1 MLQQLINHSPDIEKL
16 VNKGYSVNYIDGYLV
31 VEHIPYVTSNKI
43 VKWGALVAPLNLNPD
58 FTVLPPSDHVIKF
71 IGDFPCNENGD
82 PISSIQHGNGE
93 QLTSEFKI
101 DFSFSNKPSQGL
113 CTYYDKFVHYIGI
126 ISSPAR
132 YIDDNAKPNLGRAI
146 QIISTQANN
155 NFNYVDTNSTRASIS
170 NYNDRFSNLK
180 IAIIGLGGTGS
191 YLLDFISKTNV
202 KEIHL
207 YDKDIFSSHNAFRT
221 PGAPDIIDLNGEV
234 LKSDYLYRIYSKM
247 HAGLINHKTYVNPN
261 NLNELLDYD
270 FVFVSID
277 NGKSRSL
284 IVKYLLS
291 KDIPFVDVGIGIDI
305 KGDSLAIS
313 ARVSV
318 NEDPTVS
325 LDRTEDALIDDDIY
339 KTNIQIAEINA
350 LNACMAIIKWKQY
363 YEFYS
368 SNDKNIKSSDFIGEP
383 FKIFSHEE

>member
-1 MLQQLINHSPDIEKL
+1 MLQQLISLNPDIERL
-16 VNKGYSVNYIDGYLV
+16 VKESYSVNYVEGYLI
-31 VEHIPYVTSNKI
+31 VEHVPYVNSNKE
-43 VKWGALVAPLNLNPD
+43 VKWGVLVTPLNLNPNY
-58 FTVLPPSDHVIKF
+58 TVTPPENHVIKF
-71 IGDFPCNENGD
+71 CGEFPCMENGR
-82 PISSIQHGNGE
+82 IIEAIEHGGAE
-93 QLTSEFKI
+93 QLTPTLRV

-113 CTYYDKFVHYIGI
+113 HNYYDKFVHYIGI
-126 ISSPAR
+126 ISSPAM
-132 YIDDNAKPNLGRAI
+132 YLEEGVKPNLGRVI
-146 QIISTQANN
+146 KLSNTESKN

-170 NYNDRFSNLK
+170 NYNNKFSDLK

-234 LKSDYLYRIYSKM
+234 LKSDYLYQIYSKM
-247 HAGLINHKTYVNPN
+247 HTGLINHKTYVNPD

-277 NGKSRSL
+277 NSKSRSL
-284 IVKYLLS
+284 IVKYLLA

-305 KGDSLAIS
+305 NEDSLSIS

-325 LDRTEDALIDDDIY
+325 LGGIESALVDEDIY

-363 YEFYS
+363 YRFYS
-368 SNDKNIKSSDFIGEP
+368 SNDKSIRSSDFIGEP
-383 FKIFSHEE
+383 FKIFNHEE